1 MSRNQEYQFVPTD
14 PAEIASRLIAKFEE
28 LTGETVRPAS
38 PEMLFISW
46 VEDIIIHE
54 RVLTN
59 YAGNQNIPSRAEGKN
74 LDALA
79 ELFRLQSRPGAQAAE
94 CVVRFYISEPQES
107 AVLIPVGTRVSDRN
121 KTLFWETRE
130 DAYVDIG
137 AEYADVRVYC
147 QTPGLAGNGW
157 EVGQLNML
165 VDVYDYYARCT
176 NITAS
181 DGGADKADDN
191 AFYELI
197 RASMDGYSCAGAQGG
212 YIYWAKQVSTEIA
225 DVIANSPTPGV
236 VKLYVL
242 MRDGSIAGE
251 EIKRQV
257 MAACNAD
264 EIRPLTDLVS
274 VEDPETVTYDV
285 AFTYYTQSGTSK
297 SAAVIR
303 AEVNAAV
310 ERYNQW
316 QCGKLGRDINPS
328 KLIDMLMDTG
338 IKRVALTAPE
348 FTALHSGGVLTVPQ
362 TAVLGCVSITNGGY
376 EDE

>member
-1 MSRNQEYQFVPTD
+1 MSQNPEYQFIPTD
-14 PAEIASRLIAKFEE
+14 PAQIVARLIGKFEE

-46 VEDIIIHE
+46 VKEIIIHE

-59 YAGNQNIPSRAEGKN
+59 YAGNQNIPSRAEGAN

-79 ELFRLQSRPGAQAAE
+79 ELFRLQGRPGPKEAE
-94 CVVRFYISEPQES
+94 CIMRFTISEPQKS
-107 AVLIPVGTRVSDRN
+107 AVLIPAGTRVTDRN

-137 AEYADVRVYC
+137 QEYADVRVYC

-157 EVGQLNML
+157 AVGQINTP
-165 VDVYDYYARCT
+165 VDVYDYYARCA
-176 NITAS
+176 NITAT
-181 DGGADKADDN
+181 DGGADEADDET
-191 AFYELI
+191 FYQLL
-197 RASMDGYSCAGAQGG
+197 RASMDGYSCAGARGG
-212 YIYWAKQVSTEIA
+212 YEFWAKQVSTEIA

-257 MAACNAD
+257 LEACNAD

-274 VEDPETVTYDV
+274 VEDPEVVTYDV
-285 AFTYYTQSGTSK
+285 AFTYYTKNGTGK
-297 SAAVIR
+297 SAAAIR

-316 QCGKLGRDINPS
+316 QCEKLGRDINPS
-328 KLIDMLMDTG
+328 RLIDMLMGTG

-348 FTALHSGGVLTVPQ
+348 FIVLRNGGDKTVPQ
-362 TAVLGCVSITNGGY
+362 TAALGSVSIINGGY